1 MVTLKLSNEQVVD
14 LIKQLPAADK
24 KAVLEALGSDS
35 NLWWEIRLTQ
45 GEEQL
50 RQLSSQRGL
59 NWDKMTEEER
69 EQFID
74 SLLHEKS

>member
-1 MVTLKLSNEQVVD
+1 MVTLKLSNEQVID

-24 KAVLEALGSDS
+24 KAVLNALGSDS
-35 NLWWEIRLTQ
+35 NLWWEIRLAQ

-50 RQLSSQRGL
+50 SQLSSQRGL
-59 NWDKMTEEER
+59 DWDKMDEEER

-74 SLLHEKS
+74 GLLHEKS

>member
-14 LIKQLPAADK
+14 LIKQLPASDK
-24 KAVLEALGSDS
+24 KAVLKALGSDS
-35 NLWWEIRLTQ
+35 NLWWEIRLAQ

-59 NWDKMTEEER
+59 DWDKMTEEER
-69 EQFID
+69 EQFVD
-74 SLLHEKS
+74 NLMHEKS

>member
-14 LIKQLPAADK
+14 LIKQLPATDK
-24 KAVLEALGSDS
+24 RAVLEALGSDP
-35 NLWWEIRLTQ
+35 NLWWEIRLAH
-45 GEEQL
+45 GEGQL

-59 NWDKMTEEER
+59 DWDKMTEEER

-74 SLLHEKS
+74 NLLHEER

>member
-35 NLWWEIRLTQ
+35 NLWWEIRLAQ

-59 NWDKMTEEER
+59 DWDNITEEER

-74 SLLHEKS
+74 DLLHEKS

>member
-14 LIKQLPAADK
+14 LIKQLPATDK

-35 NLWWEIRLTQ
+35 NLWWEIRLAH

-50 RQLSSQRGL
+50 RQLSSQRSL
-59 NWDKMTEEER
+59 DWDQMTEEER
-69 EQFID
+69 EQFVD
-74 SLLHEKS
+74 NLLHEKS

>member
-14 LIKQLPAADK
+14 LIKQLPATDK
-24 KAVLEALGSDS
+24 RAVLEALGSDS
-35 NLWWEIRLTQ
+35 ILWWEIRLAQ

-50 RQLSSQRGL
+50 RQFSSQHSL
-59 NWDKMTEEER
+59 DWDKMTEEER

-74 SLLHEKS
+74 NLLHEEP

>member
-1 MVTLKLSNEQVVD
+1 M
-14 LIKQLPAADK
+14 IKQLPATDK
-24 KAVLEALGSDS
+24 KAVLDTLGSDS
-35 NLWWEIRLTQ
+35 NLWWEIRLAQ

>member
-24 KAVLEALGSDS
+24 KAVLEALSSDS
-35 NLWWEIRLTQ
+35 NLWWEIRLAQ

-50 RQLSSQRGL
+50 RHLSSQRGL
-59 NWDKMTEEER
+59 DWESMTEEER

-74 SLLHEKS
+74 DLLHEKS